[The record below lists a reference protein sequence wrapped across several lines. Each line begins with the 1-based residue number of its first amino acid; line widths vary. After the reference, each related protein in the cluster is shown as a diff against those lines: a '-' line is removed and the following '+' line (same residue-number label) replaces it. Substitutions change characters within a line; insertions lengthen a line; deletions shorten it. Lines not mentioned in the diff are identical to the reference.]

1 MPLLLALG
9 PVTLGGRF
17 LLYLKGVKINL
28 HRWAAE
34 ELCSPWLVIIAPLKL
49 QTLPNPRAPTG
60 VPPASAAQFL
70 RLGLLIQKLLLSI
83 YT

>member
-17 LLYLKGVKINL
+17 LLYPKGVKINL